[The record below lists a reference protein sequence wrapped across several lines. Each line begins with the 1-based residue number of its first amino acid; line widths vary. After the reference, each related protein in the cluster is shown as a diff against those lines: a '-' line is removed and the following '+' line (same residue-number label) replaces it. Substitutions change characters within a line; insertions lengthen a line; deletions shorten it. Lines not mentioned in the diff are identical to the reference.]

1 MERSLALLLHY
12 ADKLFKNDINVELAK
27 LKLNSADLAVIMDL
41 YLLKKIG
48 SEESRTETIM
58 ADRLLIDRK
67 RFKDIISDLM
77 ERDWVV
83 KIPSQID
90 RRSEEL
96 FLSSKAESLAE
107 YLTQTYTYSEDRAFK
122 NFNIDEK
129 KEFINYLVRVVK
141 NLKRD

>member
-122 NFNIDEK
+122 NFNADEK

>member
-12 ADKLFKNDINVELAK
+12 SDKLFKNNVNEELAK

-41 YLLKKIG
+41 YFLKKIG
-48 SEESRTETIM
+48 SEDSRTETIM

-67 RFKDIISDLM
+67 KFKIIISNLIQK
-77 ERDWVV
+77 EWVV

-96 FLSSKAESLAE
+96 FLSSKAESLIE
-107 YLTQTYTYSEDRAFK
+107 YLAQMYVYTEDRAFK
-122 NFNIDEK
+122 NFTNEERQ
-129 KEFINYLVRVVK
+129 EFINYLIRLVK
-141 NLKRD
+141 NLQKD

>member
-58 ADRLLIDRK
+58 AERLLIEKK

-122 NFNIDEK
+122 DFTADEK
-129 KEFINYLVRVVK
+129 EQFIDYLFRVVK

>member
-1 MERSLALLLHY
+1 M
-12 ADKLFKNDINVELAK
+12 NWQK

-58 ADRLLIDRK
+58 AERLLIEKK

-122 NFNIDEK
+122 DFTADEK
-129 KEFINYLVRVVK
+129 EQFIDYLFRVVK